1 MAEVMDSKFEQ
12 RRDRISNLPDAL
24 LCHILSFLPT
34 KFALGTSILSKR
46 WRYLWKSVP
55 ILDFDDDLLL
65 NRNAAMPDELEE
77 RTIMFLN
84 FVDIVWTLFIRG
96 SALCLAV
103 EFKSLISTSLCYTG
117 DIELPPMFFISKT
130 LVVVKLWHVIFL
142 DIPSTVCFQV
152 SRFSILDAFSSLDE
166 EEEQEY
172 EVVVD
177 APNLEYFTITD
188 YVSKKHLVNNISS
201 LIKAF
206 IDIGPDNEEFEE
218 SSNNGHMSYR
228 GRISEL
234 LRRISNV

>member
-1 MAEVMDSKFEQ
+1 MDSKFEQ

-84 FVDIVWTLFIRG
+84 FVDSIVSQWCLICSKVPSFTMAVVWTLFIRG

-117 DIELPPMFFISKT
+117 ILNCLP
-130 LVVVKLWHVIFL
+130 
-142 DIPSTVCFQV
+142 CF
-152 SRFSILDAFSSLDE
+152 SF
-166 EEEQEY
+166 
-172 EVVVD
+172 
-177 APNLEYFTITD
+177 P
-188 YVSKKHLVNNISS
+188 KH
-201 LIKAF
+201 
-206 IDIGPDNEEFEE
+206 
-218 SSNNGHMSYR
+218 
-228 GRISEL
+228 
-234 LRRISNV
+234 